1 MAGKAPPILTLKDW
15 EASRARAKLGVS
27 DVPPTAEE
35 LFEEKIG
42 SWSKKN
48 RFKNLAANIYESRAL
63 EHNDS
68 RDRSSLLEAE
78 QVLSSLRHYMDTTAK
93 AINLA
98 DSTPTKSLK
107 PVRESLPD
115 AISVADI
122 KKLKEQR
129 LQAAKRAADASV
141 AEVKAEAARYL
152 PIPPPSPEP
161 MILTSGLSQEDAR
174 VDDSANKSNARPRS
188 APGVR
193 GGNILESVRRHNA
206 ARFHL
211 NVNPREED
219 VGFSAF
225 PPPAAAM
232 GVGKDTAA
240 ENSATAG
247 PAALVRLSCRT
258 QESRFE
264 QQQQQQSQGLVQQD
278 ALDVAM
284 QSGKPQS
291 KPKVVN
297 IAQFGKKQEDWLATV
312 QSRRDELKREI
323 ESAEVKEIRAPDVKQ
338 TADSWE
344 RAKKEHAIQAE
355 RQARLDE
362 KIQEAKILKLEQK
375 TNVLK
380 RDIVK
385 SKLLKKPEGETTG
398 GAVKKKIKRK
408 KAKEEVIGGSNATTA
423 PHPRPMTAGST
434 SSASRL
440 SHIPS
445 LPDLDALDLLT
456 AKRDHEFASVGRARA
471 QTARASSSNWR
482 PPMNNNQP
490 PAAVLGHGGKVGTG
504 SETTVGAMAALGEEK
519 IMPYAKSSGSESDRA
534 WLERTLKKRKEDQQK
549 RDMQFEM
556 EIADAMN
563 TTTTAQSKN
572 ALPIKK
578 DHLGEPSL
586 EDDLYVSDS
595 DDDDDDDE
603 EPTAALAPSNSDKLD
618 ALITDLDGLR
628 ETLQKRISDVP
639 APQTLVQRPHFD
651 LAAPVLIPVVPV
663 SPRKS
668 PRASTQPP
676 LVWVPPPIPTTSSG
690 SSSSSQRP
698 PTMAPQDV
706 AATKELRLDIPS
718 TGFLMANVE
727 KSPKKGIDA
736 PALAFSSQQVQPSAR
751 AMAAA
756 EVQKEEVSLLAGVE
770 FKNDPLT
777 EALLNRASTAEG
789 KPRPMQRPHSSHLLS
804 KREIHEQRTQREA
817 ITSLTRFFDSSST
830 SDKGR
835 FRLHDARD
843 FIAESMF
850 RKTDILNES
859 VTLLCGTRKDNGAV
873 QIITVLFDRTEF
885 SEANARAWW
894 IENRDRLIF

>member
-15 EASRARAKLGVS
+15 EASRARAKLGVA

-35 LFEEKIG
+35 LFEEKVG
-42 SWSKKN
+42 SWSKKS
-48 RFKNLAANIYESRAL
+48 RFKTLAANIYESRAL

-78 QVLSSLRHYMDTTAK
+78 EVLSSLRHYMDTTAK
-93 AINLA
+93 AVNEA
-98 DSTPTKSLK
+98 DSTQTKSLK

-122 KKLKEQR
+122 RKLKEQR

-152 PIPPPSPEP
+152 PMPPPSPSREP
-161 MILTSGLSQEDAR
+161 IILPSGLSQDNPRVEDI
-174 VDDSANKSNARPRS
+174 ANKSMARPRS

-193 GGNILESVRRHNA
+193 GGNILENVRRHNA

-225 PPPAAAM
+225 PPPAAAV
-232 GVGKDTAA
+232 GSGKDTAA
-240 ENSATAG
+240 DISATAG
-247 PAALVRLSCRT
+247 PAALERLSCRT

-264 QQQQQQSQGLVQQD
+264 QQQQQQD

-297 IAQFGKKQEDWLATV
+297 IVQFGKKQEDWLATV
-312 QSRRDELKREI
+312 QSKRDELKREI
-323 ESAEVKEIRAPDVKQ
+323 ESAEIKEIRAPDVRQ

-362 KIQEAKILKLEQK
+362 KTQEAKILKLEQK
-375 TNVLK
+375 NTMLK

-398 GAVKKKIKRK
+398 GVVKKKVKRK
-408 KAKEEVIGGSNATTA
+408 KAKEEVAAGGNMSSA

-471 QTARASSSNWR
+471 QTARASSSTWR
-482 PPMNNNQP
+482 PPMNNLQP
-490 PAAVLGHGGKVGTG
+490 TPAVLGLGGKVGTV
-504 SETTVGAMAALGEEK
+504 SEATVGAMAALGGEK

-563 TTTTAQSKN
+563 TTITAQYKN
-572 ALPIKK
+572 SGPIKK
-578 DHLGEPSL
+578 DQLGEPSL
-586 EDDLYVSDS
+586 EDNLYVSDS

-603 EPTAALAPSNSDKLD
+603 PTTALAPSNSHKLD

-651 LAAPVLIPVVPV
+651 IAAPVLIPVVPV

-676 LVWVPPPIPTTSSG
+676 LEWVPPQIPTTNSSNI
-690 SSSSSQRP
+690 SSIINSNQRAR
-698 PTMAPQDV
+698 TTEPQDV
-706 AATKELRLDIPS
+706 AATKLRLDIPS

-727 KSPKKGIDA
+727 KSPRKGAAA
-736 PALAFSSQQVQPSAR
+736 PIVAFSSQVQVQPPSAR

-789 KPRPMQRPHSSHLLS
+789 KPRSMQRPHSSHLLS
-804 KREIHEQRTQREA
+804 QREIHEQRTQREA

-873 QIITVLFDRTEF
+873 QIITVLFDRTDF
-885 SEANARAWW
+885 SEAKARAWW
-894 IENRDRLIF
+894 LENRDRLIF